1 MNNRI
6 NTALLALILVLLGYL
21 TYNQIQLQKR
31 IDEITAKQR
40 EEITITPSATNN
52 SPTEPSPFD
61 QANVDPMASQFPPNT
76 ATLLLTTI
84 KFDRIV
90 HDFGKINEGE
100 KATTVFKFK
109 NTGENPLVISSAVG
123 SCGCTVPN
131 WPKAAIEPG
140 KTGEIAVEFDSN
152 KKSGEQSKTVTVK
165 TNTNPPSMELTIKCT
180 VIPKN

>member
-1 MNNRI
+1 MSNRI
-6 NTALLALILVLLGYL
+6 NTALLAIVLIFLGYL

-31 IDEITAKQR
+31 VDAIAAKQQ
-40 EEITITPSATNN
+40 EEITITPSATNT
-52 SPTEPSPFD
+52 SPTEASPFD
-61 QANVDPMASQFPPNT
+61 QPNVDPMASQFPPNT
-76 ATLLLTTI
+76 ATLPLTTL
-84 KFDRIV
+84 KFDRTV

-100 KATTVFKFK
+100 KVTTVFRFK

-152 KKSGEQSKTVTVK
+152 KKSGEQAKTVTVK
-165 TNTNPPSMELTIKCT
+165 ANTTPPSIELTITCT